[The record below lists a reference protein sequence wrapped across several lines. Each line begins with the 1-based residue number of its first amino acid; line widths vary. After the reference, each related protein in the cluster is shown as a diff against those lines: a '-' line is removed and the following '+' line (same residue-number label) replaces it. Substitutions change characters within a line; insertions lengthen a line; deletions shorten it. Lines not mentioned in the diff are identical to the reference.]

1 MRFVIRIL
9 ISISFMFLVAV
20 SCGCGNGNISNNADA
35 KPESTPPT
43 ISDGPKIIAYGD
55 SLTAG
60 FGLAS
65 WEMSYPAMLQRSV
78 DAAGYNYQVV
88 NYGRNG
94 DTAEAGLKRLWLALG
109 VSNIK
114 IFILALGANDVVRQ
128 TPPDEIK
135 RNLSEIIR
143 QVKEKNVKVLLCGI
157 YAPER
162 YGPEYGNAIKQM
174 YVNLARENDVLLM
187 PTLMQDVSD
196 FPERMLPDN
205 VHPNEEGAKVIEK
218 NVFAAVMPLLEKDV
232 QEKKK

>member
-1 MRFVIRIL
+1 MRFVIRKL
-9 ISISFMFLVAV
+9 VSISFMFLIAIN
-20 SCGCGNGNISNNADA
+20 CGCGNGNISNNREP
-35 KPESTPPT
+35 KPVPTQPP

-60 FGLAS
+60 FGLDS
-65 WEMSYPAMLQRSV
+65 WEMSYPALLQHSV
-78 DAAGYNYQVV
+78 DAAGYDYQVV

-94 DTAEAGLKRLWLALG
+94 DTAEAGLKRLWLTLG

-135 RNLSEIIR
+135 RNLTEIIR

-157 YAPER
+157 YAPEI
-162 YGPEYGNAIKQM
+162 YGSEYNNAIKQM

-218 NVFAAVMPLLEKDV
+218 NVFAALMPLLEKDV
-232 QEKKK
+232 QKKKK